1 MNNFLHIFETL
12 IALLSFPRRRE
23 SKKMSKMRPPLST
36 MDPRLRGDDVIRLRG
51 DDAVTVNLLQHPL
64 KGAGLLRLSSGTI
77 GLVVGILFSTQILA
91 ASNDEIRGTGDMG
104 VIIERATGSVQII
117 EHSTR
122 TQLGHIKDLGDLSH
136 ASVVFS
142 RDERY
147 AYVFGRD
154 GGLSKIDI
162 LENKTVKRVLQS
174 GNSIGGAI
182 SQDGQWVA
190 VSNYEPGGV
199 KIFSSETLE
208 LVANIPAIGSNGQ
221 ASKVIGLVDA
231 PRHRFVFALYD
242 ADEIWITDMRD
253 PQNPEIQKFTDIGH
267 QPYDALISP
276 DGRYYIAGLFGEDG
290 MALLDLW
297 HPEKGTQ
304 RILSGYG
311 KGEQKLPV
319 FKMPHLEGW
328 AIAGNR
334 AFVPAVGRHSVL
346 VIDTKN
352 WQQIDEISTHSQPV
366 FVMVQP
372 DNRQVWVNFAFP
384 DNDTVQIIDVEQ
396 QAIIKTLTPGKG
408 VLHMEFTPRG
418 EQVWMSVRD
427 MDRIDVLDTE
437 TFELIKQL
445 PAEKP
450 SGIFFTSRAHEIG
463 L

>member
-1 MNNFLHIFETL
+1 MKNILATTTL
-12 IALLSFPRRRE
+12 VPGLI
-23 SKKMSKMRPPLST
+23 
-36 MDPRLRGDDVIRLRG
+36 V
-51 DDAVTVNLLQHPL
+51 
-64 KGAGLLRLSSGTI
+64 GLL
-77 GLVVGILFSTQILA
+77 FSFQLRA
-91 ASNDEIRGTGDMG
+91 AENGNLRGTGDMG
-104 VIIERATGSVQII
+104 VIIERATGSVQIV
-117 EHSTR
+117 EHSNR
-122 TQLGHIKDLGDLSH
+122 TQLGHIKELGDLSH
-136 ASVVFS
+136 ASIVFS

-147 AYVFGRD
+147 AYIFGRD
-154 GGLSKIDI
+154 GGLSKVDI
-162 LENKTVKRVLQS
+162 LKNKTIKRVLQS

-182 SQDGQWVA
+182 SQDGNWVA

-199 KIFSSETLE
+199 KIFSADTLE
-208 LVANIPAIGSNGQ
+208 LVADIPAMGANGQ
-221 ASKVIGLVDA
+221 LSKVIGLVDA
-231 PRHRFVFALYD
+231 PRHRFVFALYESN
-242 ADEIWITDMRD
+242 EIWIADMRD
-253 PQNPEIQKFTDIGH
+253 PKNPAIQKFTNVGR

-297 HPEKGTQ
+297 HPELGVK

-328 AIAGNR
+328 AMAGDR

-346 VIDTKN
+346 VIDTQN
-352 WQQIDEISTHSQPV
+352 WQQIAEIPTHSQPV
-366 FVMVQP
+366 FVMAQP

-384 DNDTVQIIDVEQ
+384 HNDTVQIIDVEQ
-396 QAIIKTLTPGKG
+396 QTVIKTLTPGKG

-427 MDRIDVLDTE
+427 MDRIDIVDTE
-437 TFELIKQL
+437 TFEVIDQL